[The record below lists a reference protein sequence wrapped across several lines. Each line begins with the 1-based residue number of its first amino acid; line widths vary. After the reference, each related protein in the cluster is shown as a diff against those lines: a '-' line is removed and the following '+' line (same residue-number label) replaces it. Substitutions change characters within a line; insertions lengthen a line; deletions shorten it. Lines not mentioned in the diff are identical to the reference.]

1 MILLQNL
8 NFLIERYDGCAIKN
22 MIEFLKKNKRIVK
35 FVKLWRTRF
44 IRYEVRADDV
54 KNGYAYKY

>member
-22 MIEFLKKNKRIVK
+22 MIEFLKKINELLNLLSYDER
-35 FVKLWRTRF
+35 
-44 IRYEVRADDV
+44 D
-54 KNGYAYKY
+54 